1 MEGKRRLGEYA
12 EEKSKVEREQE
23 EKEKEGVRS
32 VGRKVKETGARDE
45 N

>member
-1 MEGKRRLGEYA
+1 MRRRRVRLKESRKKR
-12 EEKSKVEREQE
+12 KK
-23 EKEKEGVRS
+23 GVRS